1 MSRVRQVI
9 FNQLCLALAG
19 LVLVGCPYTFHKDQT
34 PQAKQNVVGKEEK
47 KRPHGSSSAVVM
59 NFRVKV
65 EAAEQIKPGTQV
77 SGSSKFEIAPSK
89 TDNTP
94 ISVEQEFVL
103 TLLDGKAVRAKKAAT
118 GLVTPGEYQ
127 TDFILDVP
135 DGVPP
140 GLYPLNITLYVN
152 GKKTLHKSL
161 TLQVVVVQ
169 ESGK

>member
-1 MSRVRQVI
+1 MV
-9 FNQLCLALAG
+9 LAG
-19 LVLVGCPYTFHKDQT
+19 LVLVGCPYTFHKD
-34 PQAKQNVVGKEEK
+34 PPPPGWGDVAGKVKK
-47 KRPHGSSSAVVM
+47 KRLPGVVM

-65 EAAEQIKPGTQV
+65 EAADQIKPGTQV
-77 SGSSKFEIAPSK
+77 SGASNFDFAPSK

-127 TDFILDVP
+127 TDFTLDVP

-140 GLYPLNITLYVN
+140 GLYQLQITLYVN
-152 GKKTLHKSL
+152 GKSALHKSL
-161 TLQVVVVQ
+161 MLQVVAVQ
-169 ESGK
+169 KSGN